1 MAYYVDVSLVGAWCE
16 LRKDPRNFRVER
28 ITSSRLLA
36 ARFEDHNGKLL
47 AEWLALPKERPPSRA
62 RV

>member
-1 MAYYVDVSLVGAWCE
+1 MAYYVDVSLVGAWCK
-16 LRKDPRNFRVER
+16 LRKDLHNFRVER